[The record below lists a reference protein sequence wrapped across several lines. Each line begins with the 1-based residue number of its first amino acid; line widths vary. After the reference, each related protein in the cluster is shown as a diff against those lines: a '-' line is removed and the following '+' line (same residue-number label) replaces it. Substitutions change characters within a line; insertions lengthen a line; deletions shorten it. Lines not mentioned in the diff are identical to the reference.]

1 MCIHHYQLEF
11 AQIIVGNMKNFT
23 YLVGDNETKNG
34 FIIDPSYDID
44 KVISASRKM
53 DLNIKY
59 IFNTHSH
66 WDHTV
71 GNKEAA
77 QRTGAKICAYKNA
90 PTTKDV
96 SLNDKDIIKI
106 DSLTIK
112 VIHTPGHTPDSVCY
126 LMKDKNEV
134 KKRFLFTGDTLFVG
148 GCGRTDLPGGKESDL
163 YSSFKK
169 ILKLDDHVKICP
181 GHDYGSRLISSVR
194 YEKRHNVFLQFENKQ
209 EFVTLM
215 KTANR

>member
-1 MCIHHYQLEF
+1 
-11 AQIIVGNMKNFT
+11 MKNFT

-96 SLNDKDIIKI
+96 SLNDKD
-106 DSLTIK
+106 
-112 VIHTPGHTPDSVCY
+112 
-126 LMKDKNEV
+126 KN
-134 KKRFLFTGDTLFVG
+134 
-148 GCGRTDLPGGKESDL
+148 
-163 YSSFKK
+163 
-169 ILKLDDHVKICP
+169 
-181 GHDYGSRLISSVR
+181 
-194 YEKRHNVFLQFENKQ
+194 
-209 EFVTLM
+209 
-215 KTANR
+215 